1 MGSNVKLLRTCQSH
15 MALKAGCCVLG
26 FPSGPAEHLNRME
39 DSALVRL
46 MLSTCLWVSSMR
58 SQIYDYSTVRSI
70 IMMYYQR
77 ANMVAFYYCGN

>member
-46 MLSTCLWVSSMR
+46 MLSTCFCRLRHLIKSQSM
-58 SQIYDYSTVRSI
+58 SLP
-70 IMMYYQR
+70 
-77 ANMVAFYYCGN
+77 GLL